1 MATFTISQLTTKP
14 SGYTMVNSDVFVMTT
29 GTTQPLLSTVK
40 VTLDDLRTFY
50 EADGNEIRSSVWSTT
65 NSNSSNWD
73 TSYTEG
79 VQTQTLSV
87 VKSNSASWNTAYT
100 QLVASAE
107 PVWNLAYN
115 AVFGLGKHAEAARP
129 NSEITVNDG
138 NRDDWNSVY
147 NTAQRLS
154 ASFLSG
160 GNTVSTL
167 GYGLCAWPSSASVY
181 VFNHKTTTPGSVRG
195 VAVCQTAEF
204 NYSVGDEIGVEFIY
218 SEYDSG
224 GTKRRDRPCCALVTN
239 ALQISAIFPM
249 GADDEGLPTTGHNIP
264 NASSGSPDET
274 LTHGNWKFK
283 IYYI

>member
-14 SGYTMVNSDVFVMTT
+14 SSYTMVNSDVFVMTT

-167 GYGLCAWPSSASVY
+167 GYGLCAWPTSSSVY
-181 VFNHKTTTPGSVRG
+181 VFNHVTTTPGSVRG

-204 NYSVGDEIGVEFIY
+204 GYSVGDELSVEFID
-218 SEYDSG
+218 SEY
-224 GTKRRDRPCCALVTN
+224 GTAVVRPAVMLATN
-239 ALQISAIFPM
+239 SIMISAIFAM
-249 GADDEGLPTTGHNIP
+249 ANDDAGSSHGGHLIP
-264 NASSGSPDET
+264 NAGINGNPDET
-274 LTHGNWKFK
+274 LTAARWKFK
-283 IYYI
+283 VYYI

>member
-1 MATFTISQLTTKP
+1 
-14 SGYTMVNSDVFVMTT
+14 MVDSDVFVMTT

-50 EADGNEIRSSVWSTT
+50 EADGNEIRASVWNTT

-160 GNTVSTL
+160 ANTVSTL
-167 GYGLCAWPSSASVY
+167 
-181 VFNHKTTTPGSVRG
+181 GSVRG

-204 NYSVGDEIGVEFIY
+204 GYSVGDELGVEFID
-218 SEYDSG
+218 SEY
-224 GTKRRDRPCCALVTN
+224 GTAVVRPAVMLATN
-239 ALQISAIFPM
+239 SIMISAIFAM
-249 GADDEGLPTTGHNIP
+249 ANDDAGSSHGGHLIP
-264 NASSGSPDET
+264 NAGINGNPDET
-274 LTHGNWKFK
+274 LTAARWKFK
-283 IYYI
+283 VYYI